1 MKYIWSLF
9 LFPLLIILALSFL
22 VGIVVFV
29 IDVFRWSKRPE
40 KFEDISKIIGK
51 DNKNEIKEVK
61 SNINDD
67 IF

>member
-40 KFEDISKIIGK
+40 KFEDISKTIGK

-61 SNINDD
+61 SDINDD